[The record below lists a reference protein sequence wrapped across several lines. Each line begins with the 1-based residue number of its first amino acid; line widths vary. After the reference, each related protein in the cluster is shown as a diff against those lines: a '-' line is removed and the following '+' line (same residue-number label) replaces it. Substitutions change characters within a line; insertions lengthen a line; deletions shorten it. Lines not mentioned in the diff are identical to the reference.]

1 MLRDDVQLV
10 SVNDHIVEPAGLFA
24 DRLPARWVDAG
35 PTVIDQP
42 GAMTWRLGT
51 EVSVAVSTSL
61 QEGESPTD
69 EQVGRVERMWAAAGD
84 PSARLAAMDADR
96 ITVQALFPHAMGFA
110 GEKLRFLGA
119 ELWTLCVSA
128 YNDFVLSEYCG
139 ADRRR
144 LAGVAILPLADSKA
158 AAAEV
163 ERVAALGARGVSF
176 PHNPVHL
183 GLPSLY
189 EDHWDPVLDA
199 IGAAGIPLFMHIGT
213 GSPLSTAAAAPFE
226 VVLSLATLDALT
238 AMTDLAFS
246 PVLER
251 RPELR
256 VVLLEAG
263 ISWIP
268 FMTERIDYFWARQGA
283 TAGGREPP
291 SRRLQRQVLAA
302 FIDDPAGMSRLDD
315 VGAERVLWMS
325 DFPHPDSAWPDSRSR
340 LARAFES
347 VDDAD
352 AAAIA
357 EGNARALLHLPR
369 ARSAP

>member
-1 MLRDDVQLV
+1 
-10 SVNDHIVEPAGLFA
+10 
-24 DRLPARWVDAG
+24 
-35 PTVIDQP
+35 
-42 GAMTWRLGT
+42 
-51 EVSVAVSTSL
+51 
-61 QEGESPTD
+61 
-69 EQVGRVERMWAAAGD
+69 
-84 PSARLAAMDADR
+84 MDADR
-96 ITVQALFPHAMGFA
+96 IAVQALFPHAMGFA

-213 GSPLSTAAAAPFE
+213 GSPLTTAATAPFE

-251 RPELR
+251 PPGAPRRP
-256 VVLLEAG
+256 
-263 ISWIP
+263 
-268 FMTERIDYFWARQGA
+268 
-283 TAGGREPP
+283 AGGGHQLDPVHDRTHRLLLGPPGSHGRRPGAP
-291 SRRLQRQVLAA
+291 SRRLRRQVLAA

-340 LARAFES
+340 LVRALDG
-347 VDDAD
+347 VADDD

-357 EGNARALLHLPR
+357 EGNARALLRLPR
-369 ARSAP
+369 AQPAR